1 MHVGDYSNKHESES
15 VTCGIILSYHRVARP
30 ELDPWGLRV
39 SPENFA
45 QQISVLRQFGS
56 PISLPDFAS
65 SYQNGTAP
73 ERAIVVTFDDGYLD
87 NLTHALPLLKKYGVP
102 ATVFISTAYT
112 DQDYFWWE
120 ALEHVFLRSNRLP
133 QSLILQLNDG
143 PMEWELGDASYYET
157 VQYERD
163 CISCKWRGERGSRI
177 RIYHEVYDV
186 LWSLGHAQRLQL
198 VNDIIL
204 WAGMDRRSFS
214 DSRPMN
220 AEEIKTMGHQDIISI
235 GAHSVNHLP
244 LDEKPIHIQESEIL
258 GSRRVL
264 EHVLNRPVNTFAF
277 PHGKFCDE
285 SVNILKTNEFLCAC
299 TTRES
304 GVERSTD
311 PLLLPRYS
319 VSDWTIEQ
327 FREKLAGWM

>member
-1 MHVGDYSNKHESES
+1 MHAGNYSKNQQNES
-15 VTCGIILSYHRVARP
+15 VTCGILLSYHRVARP

-45 QQISVLRQFGS
+45 GQMSLLRQFGS

-87 NLTHALPLLKKYGVP
+87 NFTHALPLLKKYGAP

-112 DQDYFWWE
+112 GQDYFWWE
-120 ALEHVFLRSNRLP
+120 ALEHVFLRPNHLP
-133 QSLILQLNDG
+133 RTLALQRENS
-143 PMEWELGDASYYET
+143 PVAWELGDAAYYTDE
-157 VQYERD
+157 QYEKD
-163 CISCKWRGERGSRI
+163 CLSHRWRGESGSRI

-186 LWSLGHAQRLQL
+186 LWSLNHALRLQL
-198 VNDIIL
+198 VNSLIL
-204 WAGMDRRSFS
+204 WAGLGRKSFS
-214 DSRPMN
+214 DSRPMD
-220 AEEIKTMGHQDIISI
+220 AGEIQDLASQSLISI

-244 LDEKPIHIQESEIL
+244 LDEKPTTIQESEIVE
-258 GSRRVL
+258 SRQVL
-264 EHVLNRPVNTFAF
+264 EHMLKQSVTTFAY
-277 PHGKFCDE
+277 PHGKFNDE
-285 SVNILKTNEFLCAC
+285 TVSILKNNKFHCAC

-311 PLLLPRYS
+311 PMLLPRYT
-319 VSDWTIEQ
+319 VRDWTKEE
-327 FREKLAGWM
+327 FRAKLSTWL